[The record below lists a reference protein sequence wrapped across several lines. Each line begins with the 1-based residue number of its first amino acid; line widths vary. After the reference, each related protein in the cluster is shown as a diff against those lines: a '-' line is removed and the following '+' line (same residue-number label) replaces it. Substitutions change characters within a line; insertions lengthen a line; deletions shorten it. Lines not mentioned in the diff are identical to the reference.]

1 MHEIVDVWH
10 ETSLQ
15 LRAPLMPSTS
25 MTAHLDQRLCRG
37 LDNLK
42 SLRLA
47 GYLTPKEDILLDRF
61 LGKLLRCTKS

>member
-15 LRAPLMPSTS
+15 LRAPLTPSKS
-25 MTAHLDQRLCRG
+25 MIAHLDERLCRG

-42 SLRLA
+42 SLRLG
-47 GYLTPKEDILLDRF
+47 GYLTPKEDILLES
-61 LGKLLRCTKS
+61 LSG